1 MSSPNSLLQRLY
13 EESGSP
19 SLEGRDYIS
28 QILRRQVIGI
38 RRSAEFQRIESLPRR
53 SPLSPSEERDMVIR
67 QTKATKKS
75 GGGMELRFEQAWAL
89 SEMKKVKGLFG
100 NIGCGMG
107 KTLISLLA
115 PKVLNAKRPL
125 LLVPAQLK
133 KKTEKFDIPFYQKHF
148 DIPAIKVLSFSALSS
163 VKQADFLEE
172 YKPDVI
178 ICDEVHKLKSTR
190 SARTRRVLR
199 YLALH
204 KEVVFVGLS
213 GTMTRRSLKD
223 YWHILRVCLG
233 EANSPLPMGYMEL
246 NDWSLALDSGI
257 LDWQRLAPGALDDF
271 CTEGET
277 TREGYSRRLR
287 DTFGV
292 VSSDE
297 SSLDA
302 GLEISPLRVPLPT
315 LLAEKLQEMR
325 DGWVTPNNEVI
336 TDPSG
341 LWAHCVELA
350 FGFFYK
356 WVWPNGV
363 VDFEWLE
370 VRKEWRLFVQ
380 NVLRNN
386 RRGYDSPLQVS
397 NACANGEYPDSPY
410 ERWGEIKSRSKPKTE
425 AEWVDE
431 TFLKEVSAKMS
442 SEKFG
447 GIVWVHHRTVGEKLS
462 SLSGVP
468 YFGAGDDTIL
478 DYNGPCIASIGAHG
492 TGKNLQRYSQNI
504 LLFCP
509 SAGAT
514 WEQLISRTHRPGQRE
529 DTVSFRVSQ
538 HTSELRNAFRKA
550 LRDATYIEKTMG
562 QPQKLR
568 LATINMGLIE
578 DL

>member
-1 MSSPNSLLQRLY
+1 MSSPNSILERLF
-13 EESGSP
+13 EQSGSP
-19 SLEGRDYIS
+19 PLNGRDYVS

-38 RRSAEFQRIESLPRR
+38 RRSAEFQRIENLPRR
-53 SPLSPSEERDMVIR
+53 QPFSAQEESEIVFR
-67 QTKATKKS
+67 QTSATRTPN
-75 GGGMELRFEQAWAL
+75 GEMELRFEQAWAL
-89 SEMKKVKGLFG
+89 EEMQKVKGLFG
-100 NIGCGMG
+100 NIGCGIG

-133 KKTEKFDIPFYQKHF
+133 KKTEKYDIPFYQNHF
-148 DIPAIKVLSFSALSS
+148 DIPPIKVLSFSSLSS
-163 VKQADFLEE
+163 VKQADFLEN

-199 YLALH
+199 YLTLNPD
-204 KEVVFVGLS
+204 VIFIGLS

-233 EANSPLPMGYMEL
+233 EANSPLPMGYLEL

-257 LDWQRLAPGALDDF
+257 LDWQRLTPGALNDF
-271 CTEGET
+271 CAEGET
-277 TREGYSRRLR
+277 AREGYSRRLR

-302 GLEISPLRVPLPT
+302 GLEVSSLGIPLPA
-315 LLAEKLQEMR
+315 LLEASLQEMR

-363 VDFEWLE
+363 VDLEWLE

-397 NACANGEYPDSPY
+397 NACANGEYPDSPF
-410 ERWGEIKSRSKPKTE
+410 ERWQEIKSRSNPKTE
-425 AEWVDE
+425 AQWVDE
-431 TFLKEVSAKMS
+431 TFLEEVSSKINS
-442 SEKFG
+442 DKFK
-447 GIVWVHHRTVGEKLS
+447 GIIWVHHRTVGEKLS

-478 DYNGPCIASIGAHG
+478 DYIGPCIASIGAHG
-492 TGKNLQRYSQNI
+492 TGKNLQRYSENI

-514 WEQLISRTHRPGQRE
+514 WEQLISRTHRPGQEE
-529 DTVSFRVSQ
+529 DAVIFRVAQ
-538 HTSELRNAFRKA
+538 HTPELRNAFRKA
-550 LRDATYIEKTMG
+550 LRDAAYIEKTMG

-568 LATINMGLIE
+568 LATINTGSI
-578 DL
+578 D